1 MNRPPIIVTRAGDTG
16 RSLASALVD
25 AGEECLWL
33 PAFELGLPP
42 DEPRVT
48 EMLAQLDRYNLAVF
62 VSPAAVKATASRL
75 VRPWPR
81 ETAIAVVGAGTRRAI
96 RSNIP
101 SAGDATLYAPES
113 SDAESEQSG
122 SEALWL
128 ALQPAIDRM
137 RRVLILRAEQ
147 GREWLGEQMA
157 AAGAKVDA
165 LAVYTRRRAVAS
177 AAARADIL
185 RWKAA
190 QRTAVVVVASS
201 EAVDAV
207 TGQLDP
213 LAGAAWTRS
222 ALALASHERIAQRL
236 RAAGFTH
243 VKLVAPEVE
252 AIRKAIV
259 AQ

>member
-1 MNRPPIIVTRAGDTG
+1 VIRPAIIVTRAGETG
-16 RSLASALVD
+16 QSLASALAD
-25 AGEECLWL
+25 EGEECLWL
-33 PAFELGLPP
+33 PAFVFGPAP

-48 EMLAQLDRYNLAVF
+48 KVLGQLDRYNLAVF

-75 VRPWPR
+75 GKPWPR
-81 ETAIAVVGAGTRRAI
+81 GTAIAVVGAGTRRAI
-96 RSNIP
+96 RAHIP
-101 SAGDATLYAPES
+101 SASDAALFAPEVG
-113 SDAESEQSG
+113 DAESEQGG
-122 SEALWL
+122 SEVLWR

-137 RRVLILRAEQ
+137 PRVLILRAEQ
-147 GREWLGEQMA
+147 GREWLAEQMT

-165 LAVYTRRRAVAS
+165 LAVYTRRRAPMS
-177 AAARADIL
+177 P
-185 RWKAA
+185 AA
-190 QRTAVVVVASS
+190 QTDIRRWRAAGRTAVLVIASS

-207 TGQLDP
+207 VEQLDA

-236 RAAGFTH
+236 CAAGFTN

-252 AIRKAIV
+252 AIRKAL